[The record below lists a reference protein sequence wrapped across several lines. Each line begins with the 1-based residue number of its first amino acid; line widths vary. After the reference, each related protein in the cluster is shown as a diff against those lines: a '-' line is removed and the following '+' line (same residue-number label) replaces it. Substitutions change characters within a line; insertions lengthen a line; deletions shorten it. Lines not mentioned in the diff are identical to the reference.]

1 MAKQQTIFYC
11 TECGT
16 ESYSY
21 LGKCSACGT
30 WGSLKEARFDKV
42 SKSTLRGGTKSRR
55 EVSDSGTLFINAEAQ
70 MMSLREIPDEQ
81 INRMLSESLEL
92 DRVLGGGIVSGSLTL
107 LGGEPGI
114 GKSTLL
120 IQVADRLARKGSKV
134 LYISAEESSRQLKLR
149 ARRLKIDSDIKILAE
164 NNLERIIDTIETEE
178 PSFVIVDSIQALF
191 APKLD
196 SLPGSPSQ
204 IKENASRLMRVAK
217 TTNIPIFLV
226 GHINKDGDLAGPKIL
241 EHMVDTV
248 IQFEGSSDSQ
258 LRFLRSA
265 KNRFGSTDEVGIF
278 KMDETGLHDLNN
290 PSEIFLE
297 EKSGGMLFAAR
308 EGRRTLLLEIQALAL
323 NSDYS
328 NPRRIANGIELSRLH
343 QILAIVE
350 KKLGISLSKTDIYL
364 NVVGGISI
372 KDTAVDL
379 AIALAIY
386 NSVIGQSNDKDIVAL
401 GELGLSGE
409 IRSVTNLEARIKEC
423 LKLGYKT
430 IIIPESTGLS
440 LRGTKCRSNVPN
452 EGLDDAKI
460 ITAKNISDLV
470 KAKYK

>member
-1 MAKQQTIFYC
+1 MAKTQTIFYC
-11 TECGT
+11 TECGN
-16 ESYSY
+16 ESQVYI
-21 LGKCSACGT
+21 GKCPACNT
-30 WGSLKEARFDKV
+30 WGSLKEAKFEKGGKKSY
-42 SKSTLRGGTKSRR
+42 SKKEDGS
-55 EVSDSGTLFINAEAQ
+55 LFLDAESELL
-70 MMSLREIPDEQ
+70 SLREIPEEQ
-81 INRMLSESLEL
+81 VNRMLTESLEL
-92 DRVLGGGIVSGSLTL
+92 DRVLGGGVVPGSLTL

-114 GKSTLL
+114 GKSTILM
-120 IQVADRLARKGSKV
+120 QVAHKLAFKGLKI

-149 ARRLKIDSDIKILAE
+149 ASRLGINSDIKVFAE
-164 NNLERIIDTIETEE
+164 NRLSKIIDTIETEE
-178 PSFVIVDSIQALF
+178 PNLVIIDSIQAIYSTQI
-191 APKLD
+191 D

-204 IKENASRLMRVAK
+204 IKESAGKLMRSCK

-248 IQFEGSSDSQ
+248 IQFEGTNESQ
-258 LRFLRSA
+258 LRFLRSI

-278 KMDETGLHDLNN
+278 KMTEKGLFDVSN

-297 EKSGGMLFAAR
+297 EKSGGMIFAAR
-308 EGRRTLLLEIQALAL
+308 EGRRTILLEIQALAL

-350 KKLGISLSKTDIYL
+350 KNLGLSLSKTDVYL

-386 NSVIGQSNDKDIVAL
+386 NSVRDQSNDKDIVAL

-409 IRSVTNLEARIKEC
+409 IRSVTNIEARIKEC
-423 LKLGYKT
+423 IQLGYKE
-430 IIIPESTGLS
+430 IIIPESAL
-440 LRGTKCRSNVPN
+440 KQID
-452 EGLDDAKI
+452 LDKLDAKI
-460 ITAKNISDLV
+460 ISTKNISKLV
-470 KAKYK
+470 KQK

>member
-1 MAKQQTIFYC
+1 MAKSQVIFYC

-21 LGKCSACGT
+21 LGKCPACHT
-30 WGSLKEARFDKV
+30 WGSLKEAKFDKP
-42 SKSTLRGGTKSRR
+42 SKSESRR
-55 EVSDSGTLFINAEAQ
+55 SARDDKTSLFINAETE
-70 MMSLREIPDEQ
+70 MMSLREIPNEQ

-92 DRVLGGGIVSGSLTL
+92 DRVLGGGIVPGSLTL

-114 GKSTLL
+114 GKSTILL
-120 IQVADRLARKGSKV
+120 QVADRLALKGLKI

-149 ARRLKIDSDIKILAE
+149 AGRLDIHSDIKVLAE

-178 PSFVIVDSIQALF
+178 PNFVVIDSIQALY

-204 IKENASRLMRVAK
+204 IKENASKLMRVAK

-226 GHINKDGDLAGPKIL
+226 GHINKDGDIAGPKIL

-278 KMDETGLHDLNN
+278 LMDEKGLKDLSN

-350 KKLGISLSKTDIYL
+350 KKLGITLSKTDIYL
-364 NVVGGISI
+364 NVVGGMQVR
-372 KDTAVDL
+372 DTAVDL

-386 NSVIGQSNDKDIVAL
+386 NSVIGQTNDQDIVAL

-409 IRSVTNLEARIKEC
+409 IRSVTNLESRVKEC
-423 LKLGYKT
+423 IKLGYKT
-430 IIIPESTGLS
+430 IIVPASSGSS
-440 LRGTKCRSNVPN
+440 LRGTKCCGNIPN
-452 EGLDDAKI
+452 EAFDTAKI
-460 ITAKNISDLV
+460 IKAKNIADLV
-470 KAKYK
+470 KKKI

>member
-11 TECGT
+11 TECGN
-16 ESYSY
+16 ESHSY
-21 LGKCSACGT
+21 LGKCSFCNT
-30 WGSLKEARFDKV
+30 WGSLKEAKFDKA
-42 SKSTLRGGTKSRR
+42 SKKSIIRQ
-55 EVSDSGTLFINAEAQ
+55 EKEDGTLFVQAESQ

-81 INRMLSESLEL
+81 VNRMLSNSLEL
-92 DRVLGGGIVSGSLTL
+92 DRVLGGGIVPGSLTL

-114 GKSTLL
+114 GKSTILL
-120 IQVADRLARKGSKV
+120 QVADRLALTGLKI

-149 ARRLKIDSDIKILAE
+149 ASRLHIHSDIKVFAE
-164 NNLERIIDTIETEE
+164 NNLGRIIDTIETEE
-178 PSFVIVDSIQALF
+178 PNLVIIDSIQAIYSG
-191 APKLD
+191 KLD

-204 IKENASRLMRVAK
+204 IKESASKLMRVAK
-217 TTNIPIFLV
+217 TTNIPVFLV

-258 LRFLRSA
+258 LRFLRSI
-265 KNRFGSTDEVGIF
+265 KNRFGSTDEIGIF
-278 KMDETGLHDLNN
+278 LMKEDGLHDVSN

-308 EGRRTLLLEIQALAL
+308 EGRRTILLEIQALAL

-328 NPRRIANGIELSRLH
+328 NPRRIANGIEISRLH

-350 KKLGISLSKTDIYL
+350 KKLGISLSKTDVYL
-364 NVVGGISI
+364 NVVGGIHV

-379 AIALAIY
+379 SIALAIY

-409 IRSVTNLEARIKEC
+409 IRSVTNLESRIREC
-423 LKLGYKT
+423 IKLGYKE
-430 IIIPESTGLS
+430 IIIPESSKKHGII
-440 LRGTKCRSNVPN
+440 RSDNN
-452 EGLDDAKI
+452 ELYKDAKI
-460 ITAKNISDLV
+460 LYAKNIADLV
-470 KAKYK
+470 SLKKTKLKSN

>member
-1 MAKQQTIFYC
+1 MAKTQTLFYC
-11 TECGT
+11 TECGN
-16 ESYSY
+16 ESQSY
-21 LGKCSACGT
+21 FGKCPFCNT
-30 WGSLKEARFDKV
+30 WGSLKEAKFDKKQMKKSA
-42 SKSTLRGGTKSRR
+42 SKK
-55 EVSDSGTLFINAEAQ
+55 EALFLEAEAK
-70 MMSLREIPDEQ
+70 LLNLKDIPEDQ
-81 INRMLSESLEL
+81 INRTSSFSGEL
-92 DRVLGGGIVSGSLTL
+92 DRVLGGGIVPGSLTL

-114 GKSTLL
+114 GKSTIL
-120 IQVADRLARKGSKV
+120 IQVADKLATKGLKV

-149 ARRLKIDSDIKILAE
+149 ASRLNINSEIMVLAE
-164 NNLERIIDTIETEE
+164 NNLTRIVDTIETEE
-178 PSFVIVDSIQALF
+178 PNLVIIDSIQAIF
-191 APKLD
+191 SSSLD

-204 IKENASRLMRVAK
+204 IRESASQIMRCAK
-217 TTNIPIFLV
+217 STNIPIFLV

-248 IQFEGSSDSQ
+248 IQFEGSNESQ
-258 LRFLRSA
+258 LRFLRSI
-265 KNRFGSTDEVGIF
+265 KNRFGSTDEIGIF
-278 KMDETGLHDLNN
+278 QMSEQGLKDVAN

-308 EGRRTLLLEIQALAL
+308 EGRRTILLEIQALAL

-350 KKLGISLSKTDIYL
+350 KKLGISLSKTDVYL
-364 NVVGGISI
+364 NVVGGINV

-423 LKLGYKT
+423 VKLGYKE
-430 IIIPESTGLS
+430 IIIPESARKNLS
-440 LRGTKCRSNVPN
+440 QIQG
-452 EGLDDAKI
+452 AKI
-460 ITAKNISDLV
+460 ISAKNISNLV
-470 KAKYK
+470 KTK

>member
-30 WGSLKEARFDKV
+30 WGSLKEAKFDKV
-42 SKSTLRGGTKSRR
+42 SKKSISKSSR
-55 EVSDSGTLFINAEAQ
+55 EDGTLFISAEAQ

-81 INRMLSESLEL
+81 VNRMLSESLEL
-92 DRVLGGGIVSGSLTL
+92 DRVLGGGIVPGSLTL

-114 GKSTLL
+114 GKSTILL
-120 IQVADRLARKGSKV
+120 QVADRLARKGLKI

-149 ARRLKIDSDIKILAE
+149 AGRLGIDSDIKVLAE
-164 NNLERIIDTIETEE
+164 NNLDRIIDTIETEE
-178 PSFVIVDSIQALF
+178 PSFVIIDSIQALF

-204 IKENASRLMRVAK
+204 IKENASKLMRVAK
-217 TTNIPIFLV
+217 STNIPIFLV
-226 GHINKDGDLAGPKIL
+226 GHINKDGDIAGPKIL

-248 IQFEGSSDSQ
+248 IQFEGSQDSQ

-278 KMDETGLHDLNN
+278 LMSEKGLKDVSN

-308 EGRRTLLLEIQALAL
+308 EGRRTLLLEVQALAL

-350 KKLGISLSKTDIYL
+350 KKLGISLSKTDVYL
-364 NVVGGISI
+364 NVVGGMTV

-386 NSVIGQSNDKDIVAL
+386 NSVIGQNNDKDIVAL

-409 IRSVTNLEARIKEC
+409 IRSVTNIEARIKEC
-423 LKLGYKT
+423 AKLGYKT
-430 IIIPESTGLS
+430 IIVPASSDSS
-440 LRGTKCRSNVPN
+440 LRATRSNLPA
-452 EGLDDAKI
+452 DTQI
-460 ITAKNISDLV
+460 ITAKNIVDLV
-470 KAKYK
+470 KKSSKQ